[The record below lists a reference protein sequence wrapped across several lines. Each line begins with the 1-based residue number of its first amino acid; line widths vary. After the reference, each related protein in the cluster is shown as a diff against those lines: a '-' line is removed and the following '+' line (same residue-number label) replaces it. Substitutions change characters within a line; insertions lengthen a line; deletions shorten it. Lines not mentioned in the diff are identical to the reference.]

1 MIRLSGFINP
11 QEVKQ
16 SRKFYWLFQSVSQNQ
31 NQDQDPLK
39 QTSQVL
45 LRDGKVRDG
54 GHDDRLSENIHAE
67 GQEVGQLTWRSVA
80 MRRGHDL
87 TSSIFNDSRTDP
99 VKAAG

>member
-1 MIRLSGFINP
+1 MS
-11 QEVKQ
+11 EVNVLDVYDKPV
-16 SRKFYWLFQSVSQNQ
+16 VSQNQ
-31 NQDQDPLK
+31 NQDLDQGPLK

-54 GHDDRLSENIHAE
+54 GHDDRLSENIDAG

-99 VKAAG
+99 VKAVG